1 MKVERNSPSRPARSV
16 AQSAYARRI
25 EAAGGVTS
33 VDAVLPTANVLGIP
47 EDEFTPKV
55 RDAIMGLM
63 NEVEN
68 LRRELG
74 QTRARLDEVE
84 KTADQ
89 DAMLPLLNRRAFVRE
104 LTRYIAFTGR
114 YNTPASLIY
123 FDLNHLKKTNDTYG
137 HAAGDAVLSHFAD
150 VLQAH
155 VRDSDCVGRLG
166 GDEFGVLLSHANQE
180 QALKKAATLAAAI
193 EASPTNWNGD
203 SIPISFAYGAFELK
217 SGDNPD
223 TAMARAD
230 QAMYAQKKAQRSAAE

>member
-16 AQSAYARRI
+16 AQAAYARRI
-25 EAAGGVTS
+25 EATDSLES
-33 VDAVLPTANVLGIP
+33 VDAVMPAASVLGIP
-47 EDEFTPKV
+47 EAEFTPKV

-63 NEVEN
+63 SEVDS
-68 LRRELG
+68 LRRELT
-74 QTRARLDEVE
+74 QTRSRLEDVE
-84 KTADQ
+84 KAADQ
-89 DAMLPLLNRRAFVRE
+89 DGMLPLLNRRAFVRE

-123 FDLNHLKKTNDTYG
+123 FDLNHLKRTNDTYG
-137 HAAGDAVLSHFAD
+137 HAAGDAVLSHFSD

-166 GDEFGVLLSHANQE
+166 GDEFGVLLSHANQD
-180 QALKKAATLAAAI
+180 QALKKADVLAAAL
-193 EASPTNWNGD
+193 EASPTLWNGHT
-203 SIPISFAYGAFELK
+203 IPVSFAYGAFELK

-230 QAMYAQKKAQRSAAE
+230 QAMYAQKRSSRSAAE